1 MTNVYTS
8 SIVSS
13 GGDKVV
19 IKTEVITIRCSKEEK
34 ELIVKG
40 AEEENKSIS
49 SFIICAAYD
58 RRIKKAMEVED
69 GD

>member
-1 MTNVYTS
+1 MVT
-8 SIVSS
+8 
-13 GGDKVV
+13 
-19 IKTEVITIRCSKEEK
+19 KTEVITIRCSKEEK

-58 RRIKKAMEVED
+58 RRIRTTMEKAMEVKD
-69 GD
+69 GN

>member
-1 MTNVYTS
+1 MVT
-8 SIVSS
+8 
-13 GGDKVV
+13 
-19 IKTEVITIRCSKEEK
+19 KTEVITIRCSKEEK

-40 AEEENKSIS
+40 AEEEKKSIS

-69 GD
+69 GN

>member
-1 MTNVYTS
+1 MVT
-8 SIVSS
+8 
-13 GGDKVV
+13 
-19 IKTEVITIRCSKEEK
+19 KTEVITIRCSKEEK

-58 RRIKKAMEVED
+58 RRLRTCMEKTLEVKH
-69 GD
+69 GN